1 MPLQIFLAI
10 ENLSTKI
17 CRMNFRPHFQFG
29 FFFICLVSIAGFW
42 GCGSSVGEK
51 EFLGKFSELSNRRI
65 QFRLNMKALGDSTR
79 RQKKFATKA
88 IEEAFADTIIE
99 KKLDQSY
106 ALWSDSLR
114 RNLLEAKIFFETQYS
129 VNKPLISRWE
139 KSEMQ
144 LDGMVQRIKSG
155 DLSEK
160 QGLDSMNHVLKNLD
174 SLIVKTDTLLRISN
188 RHYWEFRRNLDDY
201 RYNSKNMKRLYEE
214 ANARKGSR

>member
-1 MPLQIFLAI
+1 M
-10 ENLSTKI
+10 
-17 CRMNFRPHFQFG
+17 
-29 FFFICLVSIAGFW
+29 
-42 GCGSSVGEK
+42 
-51 EFLGKFSELSNRRI
+51 GKFSELSNRRI

-79 RQKKFATKA
+79 RQKKFAAKA

-114 RNLLEAKIFFETQYS
+114 RNLLEAKTFFETQYS
-129 VNKPLISRWE
+129 ANKPLISRWE

-155 DLSEK
+155 DLGER
-160 QGLDSMNHVLKNLD
+160 QGLDSMNYFLHNLD

-201 RYNSKNMKRLYEE
+201 RYNSKNLKRLYEE